1 MESLWRWDAAA
12 PAGRS
17 LGGDLTVDAAVIGG
31 GMAGVLTARALAGA
45 GLHAVILEART
56 LGSGQTGNT
65 TAKITAQ
72 HGLIYTRLIRQLGES
87 RARLYARANQEAVEE
102 YRRLARSG
110 IRCDFMDCPAY
121 LYSRSR
127 ELPLVREDAACRA
140 LGLETAFTVTTTL
153 PFPVKG
159 AVRMER
165 QAMLHPLKFLYGA
178 AQGLEVYEHT
188 PVLTA
193 EEDRLTTPRGRVT
206 ARYVV
211 FACHYPFVNFPG
223 LYFARMH
230 QERSYVAAVSGA
242 PQLDGIYYG
251 VDPGGLSFRNAG
263 AYLLVGGGGHPT
275 GKGAE
280 RSPYDMLEDQAKA
293 FWPQTVPAARWSA
306 QDCVTLDGL
315 PYIGVFSPSR
325 PHWYVATG
333 FQKWGMTA
341 SMVAADL
348 ISAQITGQEHPLSSV
363 LSPRRFSWT
372 AARSLAGESG
382 RAAKGLLRGW
392 LWRPGMSLDQLPAG
406 QGAVVTWHG
415 KKVAAYREP
424 DGQVHLTSPRCAHLG
439 CQLNWNPEEHTWDCP
454 CHGSRFDCDGNL
466 IDNPAQ
472 TGL

>member
-1 MESLWRWDAAA
+1 MGSLWRRDTTAPIA
-12 PAGRS
+12 PALR
-17 LGGDLTVDAAVIGG
+17 GDLRVDAAVIGG
-31 GMAGVLTARALAGA
+31 GMAGILTARALAEE
-45 GLHAVILEART
+45 GLHTAVLEART

-87 RARLYARANQEAVEE
+87 RARLYARANQVAVEE

-110 IRCDFMDCPAY
+110 INCDFMDCPAY
-121 LYSRSR
+121 LYSRVR
-127 ELPLVREDAACRA
+127 ELPLVREDGACRA
-140 LGLETAFTVTTTL
+140 LGLETAFTLTTTL

-159 AVRMER
+159 AVRMEG

-178 AQGLEVYEHT
+178 ARGLEVYEHT

-193 EEDRLTTPRGRVT
+193 EEDRLTTPHGTVS

-263 AYLLVGGGGHPT
+263 DYLLVGGGGHPT
-275 GKGAE
+275 GQGAE
-280 RSPYDMLEDQAKA
+280 HSPYQTLEDQAKA
-293 FWPQTVPAARWSA
+293 LWPNAVPAARWSA

-315 PYIGVFSPSR
+315 PYIGVCSPSR

-348 ISAQITGQEHPLSSV
+348 ISAQIAGREHPLTPV
-363 LSPRRFSWT
+363 LSPRRGSGT
-372 AARSLAGESG
+372 AARSLPLERG
-382 RAAKGLLRGW
+382 RAWYRQEIRYRRIIDTPKTVPLTRFKRPPMARAWKMRMRVPTTPSSAPRPWVTALSTSSPKLR
-392 LWRPGMSLDQLPAG
+392 R
-406 QGAVVTWHG
+406 
-415 KKVAAYREP
+415 RF
-424 DGQVHLTSPRCAHLG
+424 SPRYGIDAVMS
-439 CQLNWNPEEHTWDCP
+439 
-454 CHGSRFDCDGNL
+454 GSSFTDFE
-466 IDNPAQ
+466 I
-472 TGL
+472 GLSCVLY

>member
-1 MESLWRWDAAA
+1 MGSLWRRDTTA
-12 PAGRS
+12 PAGQS
-17 LGGDLTVDAAVIGG
+17 LKGDLNVDAAVIGG
-31 GMAGVLTARALAGA
+31 GMAGVLTARALAEE
-45 GLHAVILEART
+45 GLHTVVLEART

-72 HGLIYTRLIRQLGES
+72 HGLLYARLIRQLGES
-87 RARLYARANQEAVEE
+87 RARLYARANQGAVEE

-127 ELPLVREDAACRA
+127 ALPLIREDGACRT
-140 LGLETAFTVTTTL
+140 LGLDTAFTLTTAL
-153 PFPVKG
+153 PFSVKG
-159 AVRMER
+159 AVRMGG

-178 AQGLEVYEHT
+178 AQGLEVYERT
-188 PVLTA
+188 PVLAA
-193 EEDRLTTPRGRVT
+193 EEDRLTTPHGRVT

-242 PQLDGIYYG
+242 PRLDGIYYG

-263 AYLLVGGGGHPT
+263 YYLLVGGGGHPT
-275 GKGAE
+275 GQGAE
-280 RSPYDMLEDQAKA
+280 HKPYQTLEHQAKA
-293 FWPQTVPAARWSA
+293 LWPDAVPAARWSA

-315 PYIGVFSPSR
+315 PYIGVFSPAR
-325 PHWYVATG
+325 PRWYVATG

-348 ISAQITGQEHPLSSV
+348 ISAQIAGREHPLTPV

-372 AARSLAGESG
+372 AARSLAMESG
-382 RAAKGLLRGW
+382 RAAKGLLRSW
-392 LWRPGMSLDQLPAG
+392 LGRPHMSLDQLPDG
-406 QGAVVTWHG
+406 QGAVVTWRG

-424 DGQVHLTSPRCAHLG
+424 NGQLHLTSPRCAHLG
-439 CQLNWNPEEHTWDCP
+439 CQLNWNPEERTWDCP
-454 CHGSRFDCDGNL
+454 CHGSRFDWDGNL
-466 IDNPAQ
+466 MDGPAQ
-472 TGL
+472 TDL